1 MLLTKP
7 LVLASRSPRRLH
19 LLRQIGLDPLVV
31 PCDIPETFDPS
42 RSAAAN
48 AESLAAEKARTVARN
63 LQHCIVIGADTIVS
77 LDGTMLGKPETPDEA
92 KHMLALLSGRT
103 HLVHTGYALIDRPSD
118 RMLRGSEETLVT
130 FRELP
135 PEEIAAYVA
144 GGSPMDKAGAYG
156 IQDDYGA
163 VFVRR
168 IEGCFYNV
176 VGLPLSAVYTALQRL
191 QADRSN
197 GPEKP

>member
-1 MLLTKP
+1 MLLKKP
-7 LVLASRSPRRLH
+7 LVLASRSPRRLR

-31 PCDIPETFDPS
+31 PCDIPETFDLS
-42 RSAAAN
+42 RPAAEN
-48 AESLAAEKARTVARN
+48 AESLAAEKARSAARN

-77 LDGTMLGKPETPDEA
+77 LNGTMLGKPETPGEA
-92 KHMLALLSGRT
+92 ARMLTMLGGKT

-118 RMLRGSEETLVT
+118 RRVSGCEEPSVT
-130 FRELP
+130 FRALP

-176 VGLPLSAVYTALQRL
+176 VGLPLSAV
-191 QADRSN
+191 
-197 GPEKP
+197 

>member
-1 MLLTKP
+1 MVLKKP

-31 PCDIPETFDPS
+31 PCDIPETFDLS
-42 RSAAAN
+42 RPAAEN
-48 AESLAAEKARTVARN
+48 AESLAVEKARTAARN

-92 KHMLALLSGRT
+92 ARMLTMLSGKT
-103 HLVHTGYALIDRPSD
+103 HLVHTGYALIDRPTD
-118 RMLRGSEETLVT
+118 RTISGSEETSVM
-130 FRELP
+130 FRTLP

-176 VGLPLSAVYTALQRL
+176 VGLPLSAVYAALQEL
-191 QADRSN
+191 QTDHATDS
-197 GPEKP
+197 EKP